1 MGTGEAADVLRVE
14 QVLLPERAPAG
25 VSVPLSVR
33 FSVMEP
39 LRAGWRVSV
48 ELHPMAG
55 GPSITHGPVKALFG
69 PDDAVGAAKTASL
82 SVPVPVDAAP
92 GLYRVL
98 VDHYDRQD
106 EQWVHVRYV
115 DADGAAMGHTVG
127 EIEIIAPLP
136 ELPANPPQRR
146 LRPGEIHR
154 TLECEDFAGM
164 DGRGEDLAL
173 AEGWTWY
180 SRSSYSRL
188 RAAANTTGEGT
199 ISVELAPP
207 LPTGSY
213 KLFARA
219 GSILW
224 AGRVRLGDAAAEFT
238 PLRVG
243 WNEIGVVEIAGPAER
258 LSLEVARKIGH
269 YAIVDALYLTN
280 DLSTEAYAGLDP
292 ARQFLP
298 ADARPIKDERTIYTE
313 QYMAGVRRRVDEHP
327 RVREVADGVVARAR
341 EIAAH
346 SDEQLWE
353 LLAPARIERTYYVNQ
368 NAGCPVCGLAI
379 KEVDPFHPWILE
391 PFEHPYKLQCPICRQ
406 RFPSNDFAA
415 GEMTGGDYPD
425 DGTGCTED
433 ASRPDG
439 DETYRFIGE
448 YTHWVYREHF
458 APSLRTLTDA
468 VALSDD
474 PELAHKLGVM
484 LLRAAQQWPNSE
496 DRYRWSFAR
505 RVGTVAGAITDR
517 IWSSYEG
524 RNFGCAY
531 DAVFPFLDDDD
542 ELLALAREQIP
553 EIQSHEDLRLYLEE
567 NLLRRIGQQY
577 CDTAIQGNVGYHHVG
592 MAWLLLALD
601 DPDSGRFPDCGDLL
615 EFLYYRIFGALRYL
629 PNHLGR
635 DGSSYESTGYNA
647 SRLNIIDALSVV
659 DRYVAE
665 QAAELPRERYPSL
678 WDDPRFAA
686 QFEYYTDYLLLDRWL
701 PAVGDAGGGT
711 IIPERVPPQRL
722 SVVGTGDAIRAWEHY
737 RDRPIGPTLARLA
750 YGLDDVAPAPSLWS
764 DLPLAEL
771 AEARAAAP
779 DELPR
784 ATTVQDDYGL
794 VLLRSGAGDQRRVL
808 WAWYGQLLSHVHA
821 DSLLYGLCGHGLDLL
836 PDLGYPRSWEHASR
850 WESNS
855 LTHNTISVDGQEFP
869 PGRERGR
876 LRALGTMPG
885 GAPMQFAQTEAGD
898 GEAARRM
905 LALVDIDERDFY
917 TVDLLDVRA
926 GSEHVLSY
934 HGPQARATVEGVAL
948 ATQEGGTVAGP
959 GIDYGEPVV
968 TGDGSEQQTPLA
980 HMTEVERGEPV
991 GRFTVD
997 YALGDEADTH
1007 VRLHQ
1012 FPGDGASLALGTG
1025 RPPSQP
1031 DAYAVRYSL
1040 LTRTGEAPLEG
1051 RYLTVVEPCL
1061 EQPTLSECERLV
1073 GEEFGTPMALRI
1085 SHSAGEDL
1093 LLLSPTPGESVT
1105 AAGIE
1110 FDGRAALV
1118 RSVNGMPAMVV
1129 AHEFTRLDGPGLSLR
1144 ADAPTLAS
1152 EIASCD
1158 YAAQTIAVAG
1168 LPADDLLIGRP
1179 VRIFND
1185 LHSTMHVIAGVE
1197 AAEGGARLR
1206 LTTTALRHEGWVAG
1220 VAQATV
1226 WDGAPSPWAFGT
1238 FLAGTRLVSEDGTHS
1253 WLVRDAAGGWH
1264 SAPTGTRLSL
1274 LQGVDAT
1281 AEALDA
1287 GLVDADG
1294 DGAAQFRLY
1303 EYGPG
1308 DRVEIAGF
1316 AHLRRAGDGTWRA
1329 VLSPGVSLRT
1339 G

>member
-1 MGTGEAADVLRVE
+1 MGRAEAADVLRVE
-14 QVLLPERAPAG
+14 QALLPERAPAG
-25 VSVPLSVR
+25 VSVPIDVR
-33 FSVMEP
+33 FSVVEP

-48 ELHPMAG
+48 ELHPVAG
-55 GPSITHGPVKALFG
+55 GPSITHGPVNALFG
-69 PDDAVGAAKTASL
+69 PDDAVGATRTASF
-82 SVPVPVDAAP
+82 SVPVPADAVP
-92 GLYRVL
+92 GVYRVV
-98 VDHYDRQD
+98 VDHYDRRD
-106 EQWVHVRYV
+106 DRWVHVRYV
-115 DADGAAMGHTVG
+115 DADGGALGLAIG
-127 EIEIIAPLP
+127 EIEVVAPLP
-136 ELPANPPQRR
+136 ELPPNPPQRR

-154 TLECEDFAGM
+154 TLECEEFAGM
-164 DGRGEDLAL
+164 AGRGEDLAL
-173 AEGWTWY
+173 ADGWTWY
-180 SRSSYSRL
+180 SHPSYSRL
-188 RAAANTTGEGT
+188 RAAANTSGEGA
-199 ISVELAPP
+199 ILAELDPP
-207 LPTGSY
+207 LPGGSY

-224 AGRVRLGDAAAEFT
+224 NGRVRLADTAAEFT

-243 WNEIGVVEIAGPAER
+243 WNEIGVVEIARPAER
-258 LSLEVARKIGH
+258 LSLEVARKIGQ
-269 YAIVDALYLTN
+269 YAIIDALYVTN
-280 DLSTEAYAGLDP
+280 DLSAEACAGLDP
-292 ARQFLP
+292 SRQFLP
-298 ADARPIKDERTIYTE
+298 ADARPLKDERTIYTE
-313 QYMAGVRRRVDEHP
+313 AYMAGVRRRIDEHATL
-327 RVREVADGVVARAR
+327 REQADRTIAGAR

-353 LLAPARIERTYYVNQ
+353 LLAPTRIERTYYVNQ

-379 KEVDPFHPWILE
+379 KEIDPFHPWVLD
-391 PFEHPYKLQCPICRQ
+391 PFEHPYKMQCPICRQ

-425 DGTGCTED
+425 DGTGC
-433 ASRPDG
+433 AIG

-448 YTHWVYREHF
+448 YTHWAYREYF
-458 APSLRTLTDA
+458 SPYVRTLTDA
-468 VALSDD
+468 VALTDD
-474 PELAHKLGVM
+474 AELAHKLGVM

-496 DRYRWSFAR
+496 DRYQWSFAR

-524 RNFGCAY
+524 RNYGCAY
-531 DAVFPFLDDDD
+531 DAVFPFLDGDD
-542 ELLALAREQIP
+542 ELLALARAQIP
-553 EIQSHEDLRLYLEE
+553 EIETHEDLRLYIEE

-601 DPDSGRFPDCGDLL
+601 DPDSGRFPDCADLL

-686 QFEYYTDYLLLDRWL
+686 QFGYYTDYMLLDRWL
-701 PAVGDAGGGT
+701 PTVGDVGGGT
-711 IIPERVPPQRL
+711 IVPARVPPQRL
-722 SVVGTGDAIRAWEHY
+722 SVVGAADAIGAWEHY
-737 RDRPIGPTLARLA
+737 RDQEMGPKLARLA
-750 YGLDDVAPAPSLWS
+750 YGLDDTAPAPSLWS
-764 DLPLAEL
+764 DLPLADL
-771 AEARAAAP
+771 AEAREAAP

-794 VLLRSGAGDQRRVL
+794 VFLRSGAGDHRRVL

-836 PDLGYPRSWEHASR
+836 PDLGYPKSWEHASR

-855 LTHNTISVDGQEFP
+855 LTHNTITVDGQEFP

-876 LRALGTMPG
+876 LRALGTPPRS
-885 GAPMQFAQTEAGD
+885 APLQFAQTEAGD
-898 GEAARRM
+898 PRGDGQVARRM
-905 LALVDIDERDFY
+905 LALVDIDEGDFY

-934 HGPQARATVEGVAL
+934 HGPQGEVTVEGVAL
-948 ATQEGGTVAGP
+948 APHEGGTVAGP
-959 GIDYGEPVV
+959 AVAYGQPVLAA
-968 TGDGSEQQTPLA
+968 DGSEQQTALA
-980 HMTEVERGEPV
+980 HMTEVERGEPA

-997 YALGDEADTH
+997 YALGGDADTH

-1012 FPGDGASLALGTG
+1012 FPDAGASLALGTG

-1051 RYLTVVEPCL
+1051 RYLTVAEPYL
-1061 EQPTLSECERLV
+1061 AQPVLRERERPA

-1093 LLLSPTPGESVT
+1093 LLLSPTPGEPVT
-1105 AAGIE
+1105 VRGVE

-1118 RSVNGMPAMVV
+1118 RLVDGRPATIV
-1129 AHEFTRLDGPGLSLR
+1129 AHEFTRLAGPGFSLH
-1144 ADAPTLAS
+1144 AAAPTLTG
-1152 EIASCD
+1152 EISACD
-1158 YAAQTIAVAG
+1158 YAAQTITVAG
-1168 LPADDLLIGRP
+1168 LPADGLLVGQP

-1185 LHSTMHVIAGVE
+1185 LHSTMHAIAGVE
-1197 AAEGGARLR
+1197 AADGGARLR

-1220 VAQATV
+1220 VAEATV
-1226 WDGAPSPWAFGT
+1226 RDGAPSPWAFGT
-1238 FLAGTRLVSEDGTHS
+1238 FLAGTWLASEDGTHS

-1274 LQGVDAT
+1274 QPGPDAG

-1287 GLVDADG
+1287 GLADANG
-1294 DGAAQFRLY
+1294 DGVAEFRLY

-1316 AHLRRAGDGTWRA
+1316 AYLRRSDDGTWRA
-1329 VLSPGVSLRT
+1329 VLSPGVSLRAE
-1339 G
+1339 